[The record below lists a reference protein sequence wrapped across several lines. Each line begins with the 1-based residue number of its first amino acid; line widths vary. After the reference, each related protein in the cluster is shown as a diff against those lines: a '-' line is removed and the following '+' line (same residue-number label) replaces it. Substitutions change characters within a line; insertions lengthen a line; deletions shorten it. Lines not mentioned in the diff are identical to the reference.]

1 MFREEKIRTKNG
13 VNIYYYKNPH
23 VHSFYLSLFV
33 RAGSMYEEISGIT
46 HFLEHASIRN
56 VNSLMGGELY
66 STLDRYGMD
75 FNASTF
81 SEMVQFYVT
90 GASAN
95 LFRGAEIISRL
106 LSPIVLSPDQIRA
119 ERDRIKAE
127 IRESDDRTSLATFS
141 YNIVYEGTTLARTI
155 TGSIGGVNKINGAK
169 LEEYRR
175 RVETPENIFFY
186 LTGNFT
192 DADLAL
198 LSSLIESHRL
208 DSGVLQQ
215 NIAPVCANFGHRD
228 GRVHVKNADFTMLRF
243 SFDMDMT
250 DISVAESDLLY
261 DMLLGGYNSRLFIE
275 MSEKRGLFYDISGS
289 SDRYSNIGSLVFS
302 FEVRSGSVIDAVQAV
317 VDILRQ
323 LKENTPSEQDMM
335 RADYVDNKGL
345 LYDDPREL
353 NFVFAYDN
361 HIMNAGYTTVDE
373 RADSYMAVTPERI
386 RQLAQRIFRSENL
399 TLAIKG
405 NKKKIDTATLE
416 SIIKEL

>member
-1 MFREEKIRTKNG
+1 
-13 VNIYYYKNPH
+13 
-23 VHSFYLSLFV
+23 
-33 RAGSMYEEISGIT
+33 
-46 HFLEHASIRN
+46 
-56 VNSLMGGELY
+56 
-66 STLDRYGMD
+66 
-75 FNASTF
+75 
-81 SEMVQFYVT
+81 
-90 GASAN
+90 
-95 LFRGAEIISRL
+95 
-106 LSPIVLSPDQIRA
+106 
-119 ERDRIKAE
+119 
-127 IRESDDRTSLATFS
+127 
-141 YNIVYEGTTLARTI
+141 
-155 TGSIGGVNKINGAK
+155 
-169 LEEYRR
+169 
-175 RVETPENIFFY
+175 
-186 LTGNFT
+186 
-192 DADLAL
+192 
-198 LSSLIESHRL
+198 
-208 DSGVLQQ
+208 
-215 NIAPVCANFGHRD
+215 
-228 GRVHVKNADFTMLRF
+228 MLRF

-386 RQLAQRIFRSENL
+386 RQLAQRIFRPENL

>member
-13 VNIYYYKNPH
+13 VDIYYYKNPH

-208 DSGVLQQ
+208 DSGVMQQ

-386 RQLAQRIFRSENL
+386 RQLAQRIFRPENL

-405 NKKKIDTATLE
+405 NKKKIDTAAIE
-416 SIIKEL
+416 SIIKGL